1 MNNCLIITGAK
12 GLIGKELVDYFKS
25 DYFIISVDLIEYLES
40 FSDNIYYI
48 QGDISEISTW
58 LHIKEFIR
66 EKNFFISGVLN
77 CGAITN
83 SSRSNSNDP
92 LISFMETMKVNVAS
106 QFLSIEVLLEVFLEQ
121 NYGRIVNFGSL
132 YSVVSPTPRLYENST
147 VLQTPAY
154 TASKHAVVG
163 LTKFYA
169 SRLIKNNITVNMIS
183 PGGVFDYQDSFF
195 LDKYNEQN
203 PSGRMANPSDFFP
216 IINSIL
222 SVENN
227 YMTGQNILVDGGW
240 TSI

>member
-1 MNNCLIITGAK
+1 MDNCLIITGAN

-25 DYFIISVDLIEYLES
+25 DYFIISVDLIEYPKN
-40 FSDNIYYI
+40 FSNNIHYI

-58 LHIKEFIR
+58 LNIKEFIR
-66 EKNFFISGVLN
+66 EKKYFLSGVLN

-106 QFLSIEVLLEVFLEQ
+106 QFLSIEVLLEIFLEQ

-195 LDKYNEQN
+195 LDKYNQQN
-203 PSGRMANPSDFFP
+203 PSGRMARPCDFFP
-216 IINSIL
+216 IITSIL